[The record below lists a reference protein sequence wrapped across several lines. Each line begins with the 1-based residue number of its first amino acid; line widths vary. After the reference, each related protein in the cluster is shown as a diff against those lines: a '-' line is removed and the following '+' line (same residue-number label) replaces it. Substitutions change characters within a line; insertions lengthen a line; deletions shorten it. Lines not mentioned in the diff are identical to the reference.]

1 MTTLDHT
8 QDDGQLIRPD
18 TAMLHPSPTNP
29 RLRFDPAA
37 LAELADSIKQH
48 GIMQPIVCREMPDAM
63 RTELGTEARLEIV
76 AGERRWRAAQLA
88 GLDSVPALLRT
99 LTDAQVVSLQ
109 IIENLQREGLS
120 PIEEAEGYG
129 RLMAQGLTANQVSD
143 TVGKS
148 KAYVYAKLKLRAL
161 CPHVAQALHQ
171 GKLSESI
178 ALQIARIPVPDMQRD
193 ALAVVTQP
201 NEYSGEPMSFRQA
214 KAHILQSYTR
224 NLAKAAFDPTDP
236 SLQPAERL
244 ASTCTNCLHRLGNQP
259 GTEPAH
265 ANVCTDPSCY
275 DVKTT
280 THNLRR
286 LGPDAENAPPVD
298 IPRANPKSVTTY
310 ADFDAAGYRLLS
322 GINHADP
329 QRRTYRDWLDAH
341 GEAIPCHIHV
351 CPISGNAQIVATKA
365 DLSSAAERIA
375 KSQHQ
380 ETSTEPAAAEA
391 PAIPPAATNPA
402 DHFPDTRKMVTP
414 APPAPATPIKPF
426 GNEQYLTALRRA
438 CRTSAPMFFITP
450 ALTRLIARW
459 IASKVGGHIP
469 DDASEPDCIAAI
481 VAYLTDTAT
490 HHGAAALEE
499 LAQAIN
505 INPADIREAH
515 TPAVHAVSSPVRY
528 RHPNIPGLTWTGKG
542 RKPQWV
548 ADWISAGK
556 PLADIEAHRE
566 EAKA

>member
-29 RLRFDPAA
+29 RQRFDPAA

-88 GLDSVPALLRT
+88 GLYSVPALLRT

-129 RLMAQGLTANQVSD
+129 RLMAQGLTADQVSD

-171 GKLSESI
+171 GKLAESI

-193 ALAVVTQP
+193 ALAVVTQA

-244 ASTCTNCLHRLGNQP
+244 ASTCTDCPHRLGNQP

-280 THNLRR
+280 THNLRL
-286 LGPDAENAPPVD
+286 LGPDAENAVCVD

-310 ADFDAAGYRLLS
+310 GDFDAAGYRLLS
-322 GINHADP
+322 GINHADQP
-329 QRRTYRDWLDAH
+329 T
-341 GEAIPCHIHV
+341 
-351 CPISGNAQIVATKA
+351 
-365 DLSSAAERIA
+365 AE
-375 KSQHQ
+375 
-380 ETSTEPAAAEA
+380 T
-391 PAIPPAATNPA
+391 PAITPTATASNPIN
-402 DHFPDTRKMVTP
+402 HLPDAGEMVTP

-426 GNEQYLTALRRA
+426 CNEQYLTALRRA

-481 VAYLTDTAT
+481 VVYLTDTAT

-515 TPAVHAVSSPVRY
+515 TPAGHAVSSPVRY
-528 RHPNIPGLTWTGKG
+528 RHPHIPGLTWTGKG